1 MYFSDDRSCQE
12 EYRNLTESLE
22 SKGNNKTQRFAS
34 SMKMLGKKLLYISAC
49 RRGEFST
56 PYFKKHKIP
65 ISEQNFP
72 SDHRKEKSIVI
83 RSLDPK
89 ATQLLQ
95 RREET
100 KEVESA
106 QFSECRAK

>member
-1 MYFSDDRSCQE
+1 
-12 EYRNLTESLE
+12 
-22 SKGNNKTQRFAS
+22 
-34 SMKMLGKKLLYISAC
+34 MKMLGKKLLYISAC

-56 PYFKKHKIP
+56 ACFKKHKVP

-72 SDHRKEKSIVI
+72 LDHRKEKSIVI
-83 RSLDPK
+83 RSRDPK
-89 ATQLLQ
+89 ATQLQ
-95 RREET
+95 RREDT